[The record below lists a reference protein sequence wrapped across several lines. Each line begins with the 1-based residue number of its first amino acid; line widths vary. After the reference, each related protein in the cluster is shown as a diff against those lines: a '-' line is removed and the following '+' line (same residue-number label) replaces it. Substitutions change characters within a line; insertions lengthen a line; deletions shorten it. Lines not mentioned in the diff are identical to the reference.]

1 MKDKKVEEMELK
13 ELIQLLANKFKKE
26 YYDYKGKTEEDFE
39 RYLINFE
46 KEYNIYLRNKSQE
59 IPVLVDTFNNL
70 IDDIFET
77 DDFKNSIVG
86 TQMKLTEELLKVSNE
101 EQAKLFNEIQEF
113 QNVAFSETVER
124 AFIFGYA
131 TAIQLRE
138 DLKKYTNIKISE

>member
-1 MKDKKVEEMELK
+1 MKDKKVEDMELK
-13 ELIQLLANKFKKE
+13 ELIQLLVNKFKKE
-26 YYDYKGKTEEDFE
+26 YYDDRNKTEEDFE
-39 RYLINFE
+39 KYLINFE
-46 KEYNIYLRNKSQE
+46 KEYNIYLRNKRQE

-70 IDDIFET
+70 IDDIFEM

>member
-1 MKDKKVEEMELK
+1 MKKVEDMDFK
-13 ELIQLLANKFKKE
+13 ELVKLLANKFKKE
-26 YYDYKGKTEEDFE
+26 YYDDKGKTEEDFKK
-39 RYLINFE
+39 YLINFE
-46 KEYNIYLRNKSQE
+46 KEYNIYLRNKRQE

-86 TQMKLTEELLKVSNE
+86 TQMKLTEELLKVSNGK
-101 EQAKLFNEIQEF
+101 QANLFKEIQEF
-113 QNVAFSETVER
+113 QNVSFSETVER

-131 TAIQLRE
+131 TAVQLRE

>member
-1 MKDKKVEEMELK
+1 MKKKVEDIELK
-13 ELIQLLANKFKKE
+13 ELIQLLADKFKKE
-26 YYDYKGKTEEDFE
+26 YYGDKCKTAEDFE

-46 KEYNIYLRNKSQE
+46 KEYNIYLKNKRQE
-59 IPVLVDTFNNL
+59 IPVLVDTFSGL

-86 TQMKLTEELLKVSNE
+86 TQMKLTEELLKASNGK
-101 EQAKLFNEIQEF
+101 QAKLFNEIQEF

-138 DLKKYTNIKISE
+138 DLKKYTKNKNE